1 MFNYKGEITFTHSH
15 EEAQTFLNICVE
27 FARNRRQGYD
37 KEEVSSLFQRD
48 DYQLTRWNGKRWS
61 VPV

>member
-1 MFNYKGEITFTHSH
+1 MLNYKGEVTFTHSH

-27 FARNRRQGYD
+27 LARNRRQPYD
-37 KEEVSSLFQRD
+37 REEVSSLFYLD
-48 DYQLTRWNGKRWS
+48 DYQLTRCNGKRWS